1 MGPTITSKLIN
12 KYLERHAEKESR
24 FSIAKFEEQFGS
36 LAVFSNVLVVPI
48 FDEQSDCLN
57 SVFKNITTCDSLVIP
72 VVNAPEQKNDRGSK
86 VQSLT
91 EKIGRTIA
99 CLEDLRRSSS
109 FPLLIVDRV
118 TEGRRIPPKEG
129 VGLARKIGSDI
140 ALSLIAQNKIKSQW
154 IYQTDAD
161 AVLPPDYFFRNLPVA
176 GAALFPFKHVSND
189 TILQKCARLY
199 ELHMEHYENSLSESG
214 SIFGFTALGSTM
226 VIQASTYAAVRGF
239 PRKSAGEDFYMLNK
253 IRKLTQIKSVAGAP
267 IEIEARLSD
276 RVPFGTGTNLMKI
289 SALLEQDGS
298 EGAFKS
304 YNELCFGALKCALE
318 HIQQISRNPGFL
330 DDFRGRQPQNSTD
343 RAEFLAIKTLIDLG
357 LMKRVEQI
365 NRQRI
370 DPHQKLQQLT
380 NWFDALKTLRFI
392 NQMRLEYPDKSLL
405 AIMKTKRQKCGSI

>member
-1 MGPTITSKLIN
+1 VGRTINSRLID

-24 FSIAKFEEQFGS
+24 LSIKKFEEQFGS

-72 VVNAPEQKNDRGSK
+72 VVNAPEQKNVRGSK

-239 PRKSAGEDFYMLNK
+239 PKKSAGEDFYMLNK

-298 EGAFKS
+298 ERAFKS
-304 YNELCFGALKCALE
+304 YNERCFGALKCALE

-330 DDFRGRQPQNSTD
+330 DDFRNRQPQNSTD
-343 RAEFLAIKTLIDLG
+343 KAEFLAIKTLIDLG
-357 LMKRVEQI
+357 LIKKVDQI

-380 NWFDALKTLRFI
+380 SWFDALKTLRFI

-405 AIMKTKRQKCGSI
+405 AIMKTKKQKHGSI